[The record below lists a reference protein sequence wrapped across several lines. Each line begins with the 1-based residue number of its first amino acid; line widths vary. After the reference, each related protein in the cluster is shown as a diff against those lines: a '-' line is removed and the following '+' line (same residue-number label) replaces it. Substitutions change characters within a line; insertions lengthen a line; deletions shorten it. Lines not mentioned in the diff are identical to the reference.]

1 MSSICMQAEMNKP
14 EAGVGGAVLMRL
26 EDVRRDTLE
35 VLRDIV
41 NA

>member
-1 MSSICMQAEMNKP
+1 MQAEMNKP

>member
-1 MSSICMQAEMNKP
+1 MNKP
-14 EAGVGGAVLMRL
+14 GAGVGGAVLMRL
-26 EDVRRDTLE
+26 EDVRRDTLA